1 MARLLL
7 SRKTLVTP
15 SPCTSF
21 RSGERTVQK
30 TVGVTQSLRVN
41 VQKFLQH
48 NQLQVIFPEIYMFP
62 GHFPNPRAS
71 PPVNGSFESGF
82 FGAPLSLGGGLGG
95 G

>member
-48 NQLQVIFPEIYMFP
+48 NELQVIFP
-62 GHFPNPRAS
+62 
-71 PPVNGSFESGF
+71 GS
-82 FGAPLSLGGGLGG
+82 LRLRKR
-95 G
+95 